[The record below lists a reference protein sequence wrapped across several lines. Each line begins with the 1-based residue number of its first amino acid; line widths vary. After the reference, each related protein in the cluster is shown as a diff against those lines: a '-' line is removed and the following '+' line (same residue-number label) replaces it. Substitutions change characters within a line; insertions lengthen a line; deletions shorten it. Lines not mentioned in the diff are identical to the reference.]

1 MLYFTHMPESWP
13 WTDLH
18 QIWHMGSPRRR
29 TVINYDKFGCNRYRG
44 IHFVGPK
51 FAISLFKELTELSM
65 LLQCC
70 RFRAACD
77 DVIAVLSMKLGDSCQ
92 NCRKSCLV
100 FEHLVQALSYL
111 QPSIWRLHSWRRRL
125 SFFFAFTV
133 MFVDQSR
140 CVGRHKPLAAETE
153 SGCSTS
159 LLLYVIWAA
168 W

>member
-77 DVIAVLSMKLGDSCQ
+77 DVIAVLSMKIG
-92 NCRKSCLV
+92 
-100 FEHLVQALSYL
+100 VQLSK
-111 QPSIWRLHSWRRRL
+111 L
-125 SFFFAFTV
+125 SQKLFSFRTPCTSTVLFTAIYMTSTLMTSSTFVFFAFTV